1 MNQTPGPEQI
11 SQALRLAA
19 RGDRSALDGLLPAVY
34 EELRAIA
41 RAVMNQERPGHTL
54 QGTAVVHEAYLRLLG
69 QEKLDF
75 ADRDQF
81 FAAAANTI
89 RRILVDHARSRGR
102 QKRGGGGAWE
112 RVSMDAGDLVDGR
125 AEIDLI
131 ILNDALEKLAELS
144 PRGARVVELR
154 FFGGLNVDEA
164 AATMGVSPRT
174 AADDWALARAWLR
187 REMEGRDDSR
197 PGGRRD

>member
-131 ILNDALEKLAELS
+131 MLNDALEKLAELS

-164 AATMGVSPRT
+164 AAAMGVSPRT

>member
-1 MNQTPGPEQI
+1 MSQRPGPEQI
-11 SQALRLAA
+11 SQALRLAS
-19 RGDRSALDGLLPAVY
+19 RGDRSALDRLLPAVY

-41 RAVMNQERPGHTL
+41 RMVMNQERPGHTL
-54 QGTAVVHEAYLRLLG
+54 QGTAVVHEAYMRLLG
-69 QEKLDF
+69 QEKLNY
-75 ADRDQF
+75 ADRGQF

-89 RRILVDHARSRGR
+89 RRILVDHARSKGR

-112 RVSMDAGDLVDGR
+112 RVSLDGADLVDGR

-131 ILNDALEKLAELS
+131 MLNDALEKLAELS

-154 FFGGLNVDEA
+154 FFGGLSVDEA
-164 AATMGVSPRT
+164 AAAMDVPPRT

-187 REMEGRDDSR
+187 RELEGGDA
-197 PGGRRD
+197 GIGAGRL